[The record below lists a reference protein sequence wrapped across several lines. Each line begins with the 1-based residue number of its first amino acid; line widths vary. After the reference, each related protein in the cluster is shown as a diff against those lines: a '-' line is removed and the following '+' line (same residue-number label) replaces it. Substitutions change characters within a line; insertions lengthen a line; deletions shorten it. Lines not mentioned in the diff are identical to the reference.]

1 MKLYPSLVSRLANQ
15 HEAISSIIASVNE
28 AKLKKEIR
36 PGKWSIHE
44 NIVHLV
50 KYQPVFIDRLHIILT
65 HPEPM
70 FEAYVADNDP
80 EFEEW
85 KKWDSERLMN
95 ALQKDRQAILQ
106 LVTALPDEK
115 LARVGIHKKFGR
127 LSIVQWTEFFLLHEA
142 HHMFTIF
149 QLANTI
155 IE

>member
-1 MKLYPSLVSRLANQ
+1 MKLYPALVSRLENQ
-15 HEAISSIIASVNE
+15 HEAIASIIASADE
-28 AKLKKEIR
+28 IKLKKEIR

-65 HPEPM
+65 QPEPI
-70 FEAYVADNDP
+70 FEAYTADNDP
-80 EFEEW
+80 EFAEW
-85 KKWDSERLMN
+85 KKWDNERLMKN
-95 ALQKDRQAILQ
+95 LQKDRQAILH
-106 LVTALPDEK
+106 LVTSLPEEK
-115 LARVGIHKKFGR
+115 LGRVGIHKKYGK
-127 LSIVQWTEFFLLHEA
+127 LSIVQWIEFFLLHEA